1 MEMRSCKHKL
11 KQQDALTNFDH
22 WIHHTLRLPQRSLQK
37 ATCYIAGLNLV
48 RIHPFKDIWVDV
60 TKVFEGHGWSKD
72 ILELGCV
79 RWIDVAVEEDE
90 WAAPRSLLADAVSG
104 RNKRRVA
111 DLQVTMMRMLL
122 MYLMLFYE
130 IVRRRRLR

>member
-1 MEMRSCKHKL
+1 
-11 KQQDALTNFDH
+11 
-22 WIHHTLRLPQRSLQK
+22 
-37 ATCYIAGLNLV
+37 
-48 RIHPFKDIWVDV
+48 
-60 TKVFEGHGWSKD
+60 
-72 ILELGCV
+72 V

>member
-1 MEMRSCKHKL
+1 
-11 KQQDALTNFDH
+11 
-22 WIHHTLRLPQRSLQK
+22 
-37 ATCYIAGLNLV
+37 
-48 RIHPFKDIWVDV
+48 
-60 TKVFEGHGWSKD
+60 
-72 ILELGCV
+72 
-79 RWIDVAVEEDE
+79 
-90 WAAPRSLLADAVSG
+90 LLADAVSG